1 MDSPHA
7 WFTSAIGQYLLLVWA
22 MTCAGAIALLAGA
35 CIRDTAQR
43 AWHGW
48 RGRRAD
54 RVRRVGGFGRAATMS
69 DAPVPGSEA

>member
-22 MTCAGAIALLAGA
+22 MTCAGALALLAGA

-48 RGRRAD
+48 RGRRAG
-54 RVRRVGGFGRAATMS
+54 RVGRFARAATMS
-69 DAPVPGSEA
+69 DAPVPVREA